1 MIDFLKRTYLLVR
14 GGVPMC
20 YLSKSIELFFV
31 GKLRLAVLFVWVL
44 LSPALLHAQV
54 NKPADVRVLI
64 DISGSMKKN
73 DPNNLRA
80 PALDLLVQLLPA
92 KSKAGV
98 WTFGNFVN
106 MLVPHGEVTADW
118 RLKASE
124 QAKSINSVA
133 LRTNMGLV
141 LEKANYDR
149 DPQGFP
155 ASNNFQKSVIL
166 LTDGMVDISRDAETN
181 QRERERLLNEI
192 LPEYQSAGVAIH
204 TIALSRNADID
215 LLQSLSR
222 ATNGIFALAES
233 AADLNKVFL
242 RAIDQAAA
250 GDRVPLEDNRF
261 LIDTSVEEFTALVFK
276 RAEAS
281 ATQLTSP
288 TGEVFNASTASSGM
302 KWLSH
307 GSYDLVTIKE
317 PIAGEWFINAEF
329 DPENRVTIVSDLQ
342 LSTGALPT
350 NIYIGQPQ
358 QLTVQLNDGGRAITD
373 KNFLDLLTVTA
384 AVARVGADSNFQVW
398 QKVLEPSAA
407 QSSVYRRSLDMLS
420 DEGPFAVSVLVDG
433 KTFKRQRQMNV
444 MVRHPFRTELAVNQE
459 KSQFKLTVIAEAARF
474 INSTQSVYANIVDP
488 QDELQIVEFSEQAV
502 GVWSYTAADLA
513 RGTHVINL
521 FVRPKPDDRSGGDSA
536 NTSDK
541 VKVAAGE
548 SALDIGTREVVV
560 TGPELAANEPV
571 PGIGLAEVEA
581 PVAELVV
588 DELIATEP
596 VADEPVVAEAEVE
609 EVVLALDLPAD
620 TVPEQAA
627 KEAPEVVAEPA
638 PEDMPEV
645 ELDSTQEDE
654 VVSDEPPMADIEPAE
669 AEPKSKDWM
678 IYTALGVGNLLM
690 VAILVLVYKK
700 LTATAVVDEDAD
712 DEDRDQERR
721 ARDAE
726 RDAAKASDEAAAKK
740 KAAEE
745 AESARLE
752 AEAEAE
758 AEADAETGTEAL
770 EAREIEKNES
780 TQAEPQSQE
789 PKQEDAPASND
800 LDAALDQALDQAASQ
815 MPESA
820 EVPVEAPVEPPA
832 DPVAESLAQ
841 GSDTVLDDAV
851 QSADDSVSL
860 DLNDDLD
867 LDSDMSENLAKR
879 PDKD

>member
-1 MIDFLKRTYLLVR
+1 MINFLKRTYLPVR

-31 GKLRLAVLFVWVL
+31 GKLRFAVLFVWVL

-149 DPQGFP
+149 DPKGFP
-155 ASNNFQKSVIL
+155 ASNDFQKSVIL

-288 TGEVFNASTASSGM
+288 TGEAFNASTASSGM

-317 PIAGEWFINAEF
+317 PIAGEWLINAEF

-373 KNFLDLLTVTA
+373 QNFLDLLTVTA

-407 QSSVYRRSLDMLS
+407 QSSVYRRSLDMLT

-459 KSQFKLTVIAEAARF
+459 KSQFKLTVIAEAAQF

-488 QDELQIVEFSEQAV
+488 QDELQIVEFSEQAA

-513 RGTHVINL
+513 RGKHVINL
-521 FVRPKPDDRSGGDSA
+521 FVRPKPEDRSGGDSA

-560 TGPELAANEPV
+560 TGPEVAANEP
-571 PGIGLAEVEA
+571 A
-581 PVAELVV
+581 PAIEVAELEAAVTEPVV
-588 DELIATEP
+588 DESIATGP
-596 VADEPVVAEAEVE
+596 VADEPVVAEAEIE
-609 EVVLALDLPAD
+609 ETVLALDLPAD

-627 KEAPEVVAEPA
+627 KDAPEVVVEAA
-638 PEDMPEV
+638 PEDRPGAEI
-645 ELDSTQEDE
+645 DSIQEDE
-654 VVSDEPPMADIEPAE
+654 VVSDEPPTADIGPAE
-669 AEPKSKDWM
+669 VEPKSKDWM

-690 VAILVLVYKK
+690 IAILVLVYKK

-726 RDAAKASDEAAAKK
+726 RDAAKASDEAAAQK

-745 AESARLE
+745 AESAKLEPE

-758 AEADAETGTEAL
+758 AATEAL
-770 EAREIEKNES
+770 EASEVEKNGA
-780 TQAEPQSQE
+780 TQAEPESQE
-789 PKQEDAPASND
+789 PKQDDAPNSND
-800 LDAALDQALDQAASQ
+800 LDAALDEALDQAASQ
-815 MPESA
+815 VQDSA
-820 EVPVEAPVEPPA
+820 EVPI
-832 DPVAESLAQ
+832 AESLAQ
-841 GSDTVLDDAV
+841 GSDTVIDDAV

-860 DLNDDLD
+860 DLDDDLD

>member
-1 MIDFLKRTYLLVR
+1 
-14 GGVPMC
+14 MC

-44 LSPALLHAQV
+44 LSSALLHAQV

-155 ASNNFQKSVIL
+155 ASNDFQKSVIL
-166 LTDGMVDISRDAETN
+166 LTDGMVDISRDAEAN

-560 TGPELAANEPV
+560 TGPELAANEPA
-571 PGIGLAEVEA
+571 PAIGLAEVEA

-596 VADEPVVAEAEVE
+596 VADEPVVLEAEVE

-620 TVPEQAA
+620 TVPEQAS

-638 PEDMPEV
+638 PENMPEV

-752 AEAEAE
+752 A
-758 AEADAETGTEAL
+758 DAETGTEAL
-770 EAREIEKNES
+770 EASEIEKNES

-789 PKQEDAPASND
+789 PKQKDAPDSND

-820 EVPVEAPVEPPA
+820 EVPVEVPVAPPA
-832 DPVAESLAQ
+832 DPLAESLAQ
-841 GSDTVLDDAV
+841 DSDTVLDDAV

-860 DLNDDLD
+860 DLDDDLD

>member
-1 MIDFLKRTYLLVR
+1 MINFLKRTYLLVR

-44 LSPALLHAQV
+44 LSSALLHAQV

-155 ASNNFQKSVIL
+155 ASNDFQKSVIL

-407 QSSVYRRSLDMLS
+407 QSGVYRRSLDMLS

-433 KTFKRQRQMNV
+433 KTFKRQHQMNV

-548 SALDIGTREVVV
+548 SALDIGIREVVV
-560 TGPELAANEPV
+560 TGPELVANEPA
-571 PGIGLAEVEA
+571 PAIGLAEVEA

-588 DELIATEP
+588 DALIATEP

-654 VVSDEPPMADIEPAE
+654 VVSDEPPMTDIEPAE

-712 DEDRDQERR
+712 DEGRDQERR

-752 AEAEAE
+752 AEAEA
-758 AEADAETGTEAL
+758 DAETGTEAL
-770 EAREIEKNES
+770 EASELEKNES

-789 PKQEDAPASND
+789 PKQEDAPDSND

-820 EVPVEAPVEPPA
+820 EVPVEVPVEPPA

-841 GSDTVLDDAV
+841 GSDAVLDDAV

-860 DLNDDLD
+860 DLDDDLD

>member
-1 MIDFLKRTYLLVR
+1 MINFLKRTYLPVR

-149 DPQGFP
+149 DPKGFP

-242 RAIDQAAA
+242 RAIDQAAV

-276 RAEAS
+276 RADAS

-288 TGEVFNASTASSGM
+288 TGEVFNASTARSGM

-373 KNFLDLLTVTA
+373 QNFLDLLTVTA

-407 QSSVYRRSLDMLS
+407 QSSVYRRSLDMLT

-571 PGIGLAEVEA
+571 PGIALAEVEA

-588 DELIATEP
+588 DALIATEP

-712 DEDRDQERR
+712 DEGRDQERR

-752 AEAEAE
+752 AEA
-758 AEADAETGTEAL
+758 DAETGTEAL
-770 EAREIEKNES
+770 EASEIEKNES

-789 PKQEDAPASND
+789 PKQEDAPDSND

-860 DLNDDLD
+860 DLDDDLD

>member
-276 RAEAS
+276 RADAS

-288 TGEVFNASTASSGM
+288 TGEVFNASTARSGM

-752 AEAEAE
+752 AEAEA
-758 AEADAETGTEAL
+758 DAETGTEAL
-770 EAREIEKNES
+770 EASEIEKNES

-789 PKQEDAPASND
+789 PKQEDAPDSND

-820 EVPVEAPVEPPA
+820 EVPVEVPVEPPA

-841 GSDTVLDDAV
+841 GSDAVLDDAV

-860 DLNDDLD
+860 DLDDDLD

>member
-1 MIDFLKRTYLLVR
+1 MINFLKRTYLPVR

-149 DPQGFP
+149 DPKGFP
-155 ASNNFQKSVIL
+155 ASNDFQKSVIL

-242 RAIDQAAA
+242 RAIDQAAV

-288 TGEVFNASTASSGM
+288 TGEAFNASTASSGM

-317 PIAGEWFINAEF
+317 PIAGEWLINAEF

-373 KNFLDLLTVTA
+373 QNFLDLLTVTA

-407 QSSVYRRSLDMLS
+407 QSSVYRRSLDMLT

-459 KSQFKLTVIAEAARF
+459 KSQFKLTVIAEAAQF

-488 QDELQIVEFSEQAV
+488 QDELQIVEFSEQAA

-513 RGTHVINL
+513 RGKHVINL
-521 FVRPKPDDRSGGDSA
+521 FVRPKPEDRSGGDSA

-560 TGPELAANEPV
+560 TGPEVAANEPAPAIEV
-571 PGIGLAEVEA
+571 AELEA
-581 PVAELVV
+581 PVTEPVV
-588 DELIATEP
+588 DESIATGP
-596 VADEPVVAEAEVE
+596 VADEPVVAEAEIE
-609 EVVLALDLPAD
+609 ETVLALDLPAD

-627 KEAPEVVAEPA
+627 KDAPEVVVEAA
-638 PEDMPEV
+638 PEDRPGAEI
-645 ELDSTQEDE
+645 DSIQEDE
-654 VVSDEPPMADIEPAE
+654 VVSDEPPTADIGPAE
-669 AEPKSKDWM
+669 VEPKSKDWM

-690 VAILVLVYKK
+690 IAILVLVYKK

-726 RDAAKASDEAAAKK
+726 RDAAKASDEAAAQK

-745 AESARLE
+745 AESAKLE

-758 AEADAETGTEAL
+758 AEAATEAL
-770 EAREIEKNES
+770 EASEVEKNGA

-789 PKQEDAPASND
+789 PKQDDAPNSND
-800 LDAALDQALDQAASQ
+800 LDAALDEALDQAASQ
-815 MPESA
+815 VQDSA
-820 EVPVEAPVEPPA
+820 EVPI
-832 DPVAESLAQ
+832 AESLAQ
-841 GSDTVLDDAV
+841 GSDTVIDDAV

-860 DLNDDLD
+860 DLDDDLD

>member
-44 LSPALLHAQV
+44 LSSALLHAQV

-276 RAEAS
+276 RADAS

-288 TGEVFNASTASSGM
+288 TGEVFNASTARSGM

-758 AEADAETGTEAL
+758 ADAETGTEAL
-770 EAREIEKNES
+770 EASEIEKNES

-789 PKQEDAPASND
+789 PKQEDAPDSND

-820 EVPVEAPVEPPA
+820 EVPVEVPVEPPA

-841 GSDTVLDDAV
+841 GSDAVLDDAV

-860 DLNDDLD
+860 DLDDDLD

>member
-44 LSPALLHAQV
+44 LSSALLHAQV

-276 RAEAS
+276 RADAS

-288 TGEVFNASTASSGM
+288 TGEVFNASTARSGM

-758 AEADAETGTEAL
+758 ADAETGTEAL
-770 EAREIEKNES
+770 EASEIEKNES

-789 PKQEDAPASND
+789 PKQEDAPDSND

-860 DLNDDLD
+860 DLDDDLD